1 METTQL
7 INALR
12 PIAAT
17 NNFAAS
23 LIQNF
28 SRYGSLTPR
37 QISAAI
43 NMVNKPAP
51 VKIDATRIEKLFSDA
66 TQSGLKRPKL
76 RLDGIVLSLAAST
89 SLNAGA
95 IYVKGGGNYESPYYG
110 KIQNGSF
117 VSRLDAP
124 SDLGQKL
131 SELSVDPMGAVVSF
145 GRLTGACACCGRTL
159 TDPTSIER
167 GVGPICAQKWGL

>member
-12 PIAAT
+12 PLAAT

-28 SRYGSLTPR
+28 NRFGSLTPR
-37 QISAAI
+37 QISAAV

-51 VKIDATRIEKLFSDA
+51 VKIDASRIEKLFSDA

-76 RLDGIVLSLAAST
+76 RLDGVVLSLAGST
-89 SLNAGA
+89 SVNAGS
-95 IYVKGGGNYESPYYG
+95 IYVKGGSDYESPYYG
-110 KIQNGSF
+110 KIQNGTF
-117 VSRLDAP
+117 VSHHSAP
-124 SDLGQKL
+124 SNLGQKL

-145 GRLTGACACCGRTL
+145 GRLTGACACCGRNL

-167 GVGPICAQKWGL
+167 GVGPICAEKWRL